1 MCKRS
6 STELLICM
14 LVLAGSI
21 TAFAAADK
29 QEINA
34 FQREADKGE
43 DPEVKQFASRQLP
56 VLKKHL
62 EAAQA
67 TERQVKESSKP
78 LPSGTL
84 PHPNVRTA
92 AYESDYEYQN
102 SFF

>member
-34 FQREADKGE
+34 SE
-43 DPEVKQFASRQLP
+43 
-56 VLKKHL
+56 
-62 EAAQA
+62 
-67 TERQVKESSKP
+67 
-78 LPSGTL
+78 
-84 PHPNVRTA
+84 
-92 AYESDYEYQN
+92 
-102 SFF
+102 